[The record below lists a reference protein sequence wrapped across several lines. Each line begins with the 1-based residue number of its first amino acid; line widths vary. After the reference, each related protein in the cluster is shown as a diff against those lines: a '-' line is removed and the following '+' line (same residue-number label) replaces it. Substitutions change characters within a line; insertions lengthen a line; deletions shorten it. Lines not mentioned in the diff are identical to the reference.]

1 MQHRMAI
8 ISRCKYFRWFVSACI
23 FAWIQLPRIFVGD
36 PSWSQRKIGGSDCR
50 AYVQDKLG
58 PASMSSLEKLE
69 VLREDTRIQRVVV
82 IFRHGHKEIV
92 EKNAFLPDEIFWR
105 LQQEASLTEVGRRQA
120 QELGKRLQ
128 TRGLDAANVEWVE
141 LLSSEAPRC
150 IDTMLAVQEASNP
163 GHPGHSVKTVKT
175 EAAWMNATHRPREEK
190 EAADEMR
197 AIGWQSI
204 MERLS
209 SGERITGYLSLDEAV
224 QKLRNTSL
232 TVKRRPNDPNVGAS
246 LKPLEMILVCTHDV
260 ILYALATWFM
270 EGMAPN
276 KPDFLETALWW
287 QEGGQEHFYYG
298 SQEFVKKCPSS

>member
-1 MQHRMAI
+1 
-8 ISRCKYFRWFVSACI
+8 
-23 FAWIQLPRIFVGD
+23 
-36 PSWSQRKIGGSDCR
+36 
-50 AYVQDKLG
+50 
-58 PASMSSLEKLE
+58 MSSLEKLE
-69 VLREDTRIQRVVV
+69 VLRDDTRIRRVVV

-92 EKNAFLPDEIFWR
+92 EKNAFLPDEVFWQ
-105 LQQEASLTEVGRRQA
+105 LQQEAGLTEEGQWQA
-120 QELGKRLQ
+120 QDLGKQLHN
-128 TRGLDAANVEWVE
+128 RGLDATKVEWVE

-150 IDTMLAVQEASNP
+150 IDTLLAVEEASNP
-163 GHPGHSVKTVKT
+163 GHPGQAVKT

-197 AIGWQSI
+197 AIGWQSVI
-204 MERLS
+204 DRLS

-224 QKLRNTSL
+224 QKLRKTSL
-232 TVKRRPNDPNVGAS
+232 TSVKRLPNVGAS
-246 LKPLEMILVCTHDV
+246 LKPLELILVCTHDV

-298 SQEFVKKCPSS
+298 SQEFVKNCPSS

>member
-1 MQHRMAI
+1 
-8 ISRCKYFRWFVSACI
+8 
-23 FAWIQLPRIFVGD
+23 
-36 PSWSQRKIGGSDCR
+36 
-50 AYVQDKLG
+50 
-58 PASMSSLEKLE
+58 MSSLEKLE
-69 VLREDTRIQRVVV
+69 VLRENTRIQRVVV

-120 QELGKRLQ
+120 QELGKQLQ

-150 IDTMLAVQEASNP
+150 IDTMLAVQEASYP
-163 GHPGHSVKTVKT
+163 GHPGHSVKTAKT

>member
-1 MQHRMAI
+1 
-8 ISRCKYFRWFVSACI
+8 
-23 FAWIQLPRIFVGD
+23 
-36 PSWSQRKIGGSDCR
+36 
-50 AYVQDKLG
+50 
-58 PASMSSLEKLE
+58 
-69 VLREDTRIQRVVV
+69 
-82 IFRHGHKEIV
+82 
-92 EKNAFLPDEIFWR
+92 
-105 LQQEASLTEVGRRQA
+105 
-120 QELGKRLQ
+120 
-128 TRGLDAANVEWVE
+128 
-141 LLSSEAPRC
+141 
-150 IDTMLAVQEASNP
+150 
-163 GHPGHSVKTVKT
+163 
-175 EAAWMNATHRPREEK
+175 
-190 EAADEMR
+190 MR

>member
-1 MQHRMAI
+1 
-8 ISRCKYFRWFVSACI
+8 
-23 FAWIQLPRIFVGD
+23 
-36 PSWSQRKIGGSDCR
+36 
-50 AYVQDKLG
+50 
-58 PASMSSLEKLE
+58 MSSLEKLE

-105 LQQEASLTEVGRRQA
+105 LQQEANLTEVGRRQA
-120 QELGKRLQ
+120 QELGKQLQ
-128 TRGLDAANVEWVE
+128 TRGLDAAKVEWVD

-163 GHPGHSVKTVKT
+163 GHPHPVKT

-232 TVKRRPNDPNVGAS
+232 TSVKRRPNDPNVGAS

-270 EGMAPN
+270 EGMA
-276 KPDFLETALWW
+276 
-287 QEGGQEHFYYG
+287 FYYG